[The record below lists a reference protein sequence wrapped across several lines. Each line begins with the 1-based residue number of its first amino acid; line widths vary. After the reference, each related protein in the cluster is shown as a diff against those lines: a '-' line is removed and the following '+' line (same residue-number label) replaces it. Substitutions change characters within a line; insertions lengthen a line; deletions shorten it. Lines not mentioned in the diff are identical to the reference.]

1 MSEEY
6 LKYIV
11 EMDARILEDLMESY
25 GQDVWSFAYSLT
37 RSRAM
42 ADDVAQDV
50 FLRAYLK
57 IASFRG
63 ASSVRTWLLKITRN
77 ISLNYRKTAFVRK
90 VLLMDVVTPRQQQHS
105 AEHAFLEQ
113 EATNEVWGQVLRLST
128 KYREVLVLH
137 AKYQLSLPEIADVLK
152 IPQGTVKSRLF
163 GARKKLSLMLTE
175 EMLYELN

>member
-1 MSEEY
+1 
-6 LKYIV
+6 
-11 EMDARILEDLMESY
+11 MDTSILEELMQRY

-37 RSRAM
+37 RSRMM

-50 FLRAYLK
+50 FLQAYLHV
-57 IASFRG
+57 ASFRG
-63 ASSVRTWLLKITRN
+63 ESSAKTWLLKITRN
-77 ISLNYRKTAFVRK
+77 ISLNYRKSAFVRK
-90 VLLMDVVTPRQQQHS
+90 VLLIDAVIPKQQEHS
-105 AEHAFLEQ
+105 AEQSFLER
-113 EATNEVWGQVLRLST
+113 EASNEVWRQVLRLSN

-175 EMLYELN
+175 DMPYELN